1 MLNPD
6 SKIKPDV
13 ILTWPSGFDYP
24 LCRWQLTEYKN
35 YFDQIIISIYEHG
48 EPDFRAFIKSSF
60 KKATIID
67 KGSLTENWRNVCT
80 RAALEKSKSETV
92 LFTEQD
98 FFWKGEYFLDQ
109 VFKSIKDVDIVGIKQ
124 GGRLHPCF
132 LLTRKELIEKTSK
145 NFDPQGQDKDHFWLF
160 SNELLKQGTFL
171 DIRDLGLFEGVDWY
185 HFSSLTWNLARIKDG
200 DIREFHE
207 LSEFLVYNYLSRT
220 RRVEQDARWIAFT
233 YYAENL
239 LTKFGRFLSP

>member
-1 MLNPD
+1 MFVP
-6 SKIKPDV
+6 
-13 ILTWPSGFDYP
+13 
-24 LCRWQLTEYKN
+24 E
-35 YFDQIIISIYEHG
+35 
-48 EPDFRAFIKSSF
+48 
-60 KKATIID
+60 
-67 KGSLTENWRNVCT
+67 
-80 RAALEKSKSETV
+80 ALEKSKSETV

-109 VFKSIKDVDIVGIKQ
+109 VFKSIKDVDIVGVKQ

-220 RRVEQDARWIAFT
+220 RRVIQDARWIAFT

>member
-1 MLNPD
+1 M
-6 SKIKPDV
+6 
-13 ILTWPSGFDYP
+13 
-24 LCRWQLTEYKN
+24 
-35 YFDQIIISIYEHG
+35 
-48 EPDFRAFIKSSF
+48 
-60 KKATIID
+60 
-67 KGSLTENWRNVCT
+67 TENWRNVCT

-160 SNELLKQGTFL
+160 STELLKAGTFL